1 MLTYKKNWSLI
12 SLVLIA
18 IGAAGVIN
26 LLLNG
31 EQVMGTTNSVPW
43 GILISGYVFFAVA
56 ATGVGLIS
64 SLGHVFGIRKFQAIG
79 NRALLTSL
87 VLLLCGFGVL
97 LFELGSPLKM
107 INFLFSPNLS
117 APIWWMGALYGV
129 YLIMLVIELSYS
141 LKNDHSKVKTVAT
154 IAFFVKLAAVSNLGA
169 IFAAFYA
176 RPFWEGAFYPMH
188 MIVTAVLSG
197 AAVLTIVVYLFAKNS
212 DDYANSMVPTLG
224 KILAAFLAVTFFMEV
239 WQIVIN
245 LYGATA
251 DKQSALMALL
261 SGPLSIKFWLLQI
274 ALGLLL
280 PLVLL
285 LKSGYSNK
293 NVFTASVLA
302 VIGLLAMRV
311 NFVIVGQINPLWS
324 NSESPVYNSYTASW
338 TEWSIIIG
346 AIGATIFL
354 YLLGEQKL
362 NLDAHKTGAPAIVSG
377 HGVTAK

>member
-1 MLTYKKNWSLI
+1 MLTYKKNWSLL
-12 SLVLIA
+12 SLVLILF
-18 IGAAGVIN
+18 GAAGVIN

-56 ATGVGLIS
+56 ATGVGFIS
-64 SLGHVFGIRKFQAIG
+64 SLGHVFGIEKFQAIG
-79 NRALLTSL
+79 KRALLTSL

-107 INFLFSPNLS
+107 LNFMFSPNLS

-141 LKNDHSKVKTVAT
+141 LKNDHGKVKTVAT

-169 IFAAFYA
+169 IFATFYA
-176 RPFWEGAFYPMH
+176 RPFWEGAFYPIH

-197 AAVLTIVVYLFAKNS
+197 AAVLIIVLYLFARNR
-212 DDYANSMVPTLG
+212 DNYATSMVPALG
-224 KILAAFLAVTFFMEV
+224 KILAAFLAVTLFMEG
-239 WQIVIN
+239 WQVVIG

-251 DKQSALMALL
+251 AKQSALVALL
-261 SGPLSIKFWLLQI
+261 TGPLSLKFWLLQI
-274 ALGLLL
+274 AVGLVIPLL
-280 PLVLL
+280 LL
-285 LKSGYSNK
+285 LKAGYANK
-293 NVFTASVLA
+293 NVLTASLLA
-302 VIGLLAMRV
+302 VIGLLFMRV

-324 NSESPVYNSYTASW
+324 NSESPVYNTYVASW
-338 TEWSIIIG
+338 TEWSIIVG

-362 NLDAHKTGAPAIVSG
+362 DLDAHKTETPASVSG
-377 HGVTAK
+377 RGVTAK

>member
-1 MLTYKKNWSLI
+1 MLTYKKNWSLL
-12 SLVLIA
+12 SLVLII

-64 SLGHVFGIRKFQAIG
+64 SLGHVFGIDKFKAIG
-79 NRALLTSL
+79 NRALLTSI

-141 LKNDHSKVKTVAT
+141 LKNDHGKVKTVAT

-169 IFAAFYA
+169 VFATFYA

-188 MIVTAVLSG
+188 MIVTAILSG

-212 DDYANSMVPTLG
+212 DSYTDMVPTLG
-224 KILAAFLAVTFFMEV
+224 KTLAAFLAVTLFMEA
-239 WQIVIN
+239 WQIVVN

-261 SGPLSIKFWLLQI
+261 SGPLSLKFWLLQI
-274 ALGLLL
+274 VVGLVI
-280 PLVLL
+280 PLVFL
-285 LKSGYSNK
+285 LKAGYSNK

-302 VIGLLAMRV
+302 VIGLLFMRV
-311 NFVIVGQINPLWS
+311 NFVIVGQITPLWS

-346 AIGATIFL
+346 AIGLTIFL

-362 NLDAHKTGAPAIVSG
+362 NLDAHKEASASVAGR
-377 HGVTAK
+377 GVTAK